1 MLETL
6 ELFGWDL
13 GITAWAA
20 LALVVGALVI
30 GLVAQYIGEVM
41 VGYEWS
47 LTTLAA
53 LAGGWLGSEA
63 FGAASEW
70 GPHWEG
76 LYVVPAIIGAVVLG
90 GVVDLLVRGFSGG
103 SLTHHHRPV

>member
-6 ELFGWDL
+6 ELFGWDI

-30 GLVAQYIGEVM
+30 GFVAQYIGEVT

-63 FGAASEW
+63 FGAASAW
-70 GPHWEG
+70 GPEWEG
-76 LYVVPAIIGAVVLG
+76 LYVLPAVIGAVLLAA
-90 GVVDLLVRGFSGG
+90 VVDLLVRSLSGG
-103 SLTHHHRPV
+103 SLTHHQRPV